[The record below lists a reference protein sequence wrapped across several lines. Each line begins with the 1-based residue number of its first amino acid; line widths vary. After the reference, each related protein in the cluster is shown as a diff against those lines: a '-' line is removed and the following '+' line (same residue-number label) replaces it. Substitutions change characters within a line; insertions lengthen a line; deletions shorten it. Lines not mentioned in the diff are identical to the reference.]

1 MKKQIPII
9 QKHIINKKKTTNIPN
24 SSMRLNTFNNNQANN
39 SLLSSVTSPSI
50 SKKSK
55 DINRILSPTE
65 NHPKNKKKKNIENYK
80 LKTLQTFSP
89 RNKNNTNFFLEQ
101 KKDIQKSILGKNKEN
116 EVGLQKSHKNLT
128 VTKDNTNE
136 NNINDN
142 YYLTNSMQINSTNIK
157 NNANNAVTQKM
168 KINEI
173 KNSNNNSID
182 IPGLKELDQ
191 DMMKTYDINKKDEIL
206 NADINLDKAI
216 FDRNEFNFFKEDND
230 EGLTPFQKQ
239 EKLIKKLLRTKNY
252 QKFVKKLLNSEPITV
267 TPDGEIIEFNRFNK
281 DLYNYEFLD
290 IYYKHNIPFIIMRP
304 RLDVI
309 KRKREERLKKL
320 KENQEK
326 MKEGENNVEL
336 KKDDLK
342 TEDVKNETD
351 QDKISESQLTSLLD
365 KSISYLNNNDSN
377 ILKLDKRESL
387 FSSQEISPPIGTFTL
402 TKIPEKTEENT
413 NNRRLNIAF
422 NKATDAARVV
432 RRLEYSYSMRINLL
446 LNKPIFIKKAKVIQN
461 WWKDVT
467 FSKKNIKTILKL
479 QAYIRGAMIR
489 KAFKEVKHTY
499 LYKLPFLREIDRII
513 SRRKLK
519 IYLDKLTAKY
529 GILKLL
535 NKTKPY
541 SDKIRFA
548 LQGFKNK
555 RKFLRE
561 NHLLYSPKKNKC
573 CYTKEIFDWAAKLK
587 LFKAQDAVKF
597 YLMHHNERIIRE
609 QFSNKYNPKLFY
621 MLKYGEN
628 KDKLK
633 KKLKNFRQTFLKM
646 KELKLKATLPGN
658 ISNKF
663 LFFKY
668 ILRKK
673 IFNNLLNYYNDS
685 LNNKDPT
692 HQQKTKMK
700 VLLNHLNLNRNK
712 DKLKKY
718 FTKWNIKANYLKE
731 YRRILFLDKLYVL
744 EAIFRYQKKY
754 KEKVFMLLL
763 QSIQKE
769 KKEQQSQAA
778 NNIFNLYNRRNGF
791 NYENN
796 LLRRILQIWKKN
808 AFKIKM
814 DQAANTINSQARNFL
829 NNLHKK
835 KLGSLL
841 KCFNIRNKIFKE
853 KLKLWKFNSR
863 KINHHFNNFKN
874 KTLSIIKT
882 KEKLDCL
889 KKNFNSLLKRKKE
902 YLRKYFNR
910 FKTNTGIRKLVLINV
925 QLCFFDENK
934 EIISRDKY
942 SMMKY
947 VRNTNYI
954 DIDKIKKEIV
964 LKKNFDFWKIEKKAA
979 GLKRLCGKRISDLCT
994 RAFYLEKLKFLH
1006 WHKIVQQLK
1015 YDKASRLIQ
1024 KNYQLYRK
1032 KKGKNNSNNN
1042 DENENEENEENE
1054 NENKLKKRKRWKR
1067 YDRTIKEEDQKE

>member
-1 MKKQIPII
+1 MKKQIPIL
-9 QKHIINKKKTTNIPN
+9 QKHANNKKKITNPPF
-24 SSMRLNTFNNNQANN
+24 SSRQLNTLNNNQVNN
-39 SLLSSVTSPSI
+39 SLLSSITSPSI

-55 DINRILSPTE
+55 DSNRILSPTE
-65 NHPKNKKKKNIENYK
+65 NHTKNKKKKNIENYR
-80 LKTLQTFSP
+80 LKTLQTLSP
-89 RNKNNTNFFLEQ
+89 KNKNKTNFFLEQ
-101 KKDIQKSILGKNKEN
+101 KKDIQKSILGRNKEN
-116 EVGLQKSHKNLT
+116 EVNIQKSHKNL
-128 VTKDNTNE
+128 VIGKDNN
-136 NNINDN
+136 NDN
-142 YYLTNSMQINSTNIK
+142 NSLANSIQINNSNLNKNII
-157 NNANNAVTQKM
+157 NQKM

-173 KNSNNNSID
+173 NNDKNIID
-182 IPGLKELDQ
+182 MPGLKELDQ

-206 NADINLDKAI
+206 NSDINLDKAI
-216 FDRNEFNFFKEDND
+216 FDRNEFNYFKEDND
-230 EGLTPFQKQ
+230 ESLTPFQKQ

-252 QKFVKKLLNSEPITV
+252 QKFVKKILNNEPIMT
-267 TPDGEIIEFNRFNK
+267 TPDGKIIEFNRFNK

-320 KENQEK
+320 KENEDT
-326 MKEGENNVEL
+326 MKEEDKNEETKKDEL
-336 KKDDLK
+336 KTDDL
-342 TEDVKNETD
+342 KNETD

-377 ILKLDKRESL
+377 LLKLEKRESL
-387 FSSQEISPPIGTFTL
+387 FSSQDISPPMGTFVL

-446 LNKPIFIKKAKVIQN
+446 LSKPIFQKKAKVIQN

-467 FSKKNIKTILKL
+467 FSKKNIKQVLKL
-479 QAYIRGAMIR
+479 QAYVRGAMIR

-499 LYKLPFLREIDRII
+499 LYKIPFLREIDRIV

-519 IYLDKLTAKY
+519 IYLDKLAAKY

-535 NKTKPY
+535 NITKPY
-541 SDKIRFA
+541 SDRIGRA
-548 LQGFKNK
+548 LQNFKNK
-555 RKFLRE
+555 KKFFRE
-561 NHLLYSPKKNKC
+561 NHLLFCPKKNKC
-573 CYTKEIFDWAAKLK
+573 CYTKEIFDWETKLK
-587 LFKAQDAVKF
+587 LFKAQAAVKF
-597 YLMHHNERIIRE
+597 YLMHHNERIIKE
-609 QFSNKYNPKLFY
+609 QLSNKYNPKLFY
-621 MLKYGEN
+621 MLKYGAN

-633 KKLKNFRQTFLKM
+633 KKLKNFRQTFLKF

-673 IFNNLLNYYNDS
+673 IFNNLLNYYNNS
-685 LNNKDPT
+685 LNNKDLSY
-692 HQQKTKMK
+692 QQKTKMK
-700 VLLNHLNLNRNK
+700 LLLNHLNSKKNK

-718 FTKWNIKANYLKE
+718 FIKWNIKANYLKE
-731 YRRILFLDKLYVL
+731 YRRILILDRLYVL

-769 KKEQQSQAA
+769 KKEQKEHQFQVA
-778 NNIFNLYNRRNGF
+778 NNIYNLYNRKNGLE
-791 NYENN
+791 YENN

-814 DQAANTINSQARNFL
+814 DQAANTINLRAKNFL

-835 KLGSLL
+835 KLNSLL

-863 KINHHFNNFKN
+863 KINHHFNSFKN

-947 VRNTNYI
+947 IRNTNYI
-954 DIDKIKKEIV
+954 DLDKIKKEIV

-1006 WHKIVQQLK
+1006 WNKIVQQLK

-1032 KKGKNNSNNN
+1032 KKGKNNINN
-1042 DENENEENEENE
+1042 NEENDEEENE
-1054 NENKLKKRKRWKR
+1054 KNEKENKLKKRKRWKR